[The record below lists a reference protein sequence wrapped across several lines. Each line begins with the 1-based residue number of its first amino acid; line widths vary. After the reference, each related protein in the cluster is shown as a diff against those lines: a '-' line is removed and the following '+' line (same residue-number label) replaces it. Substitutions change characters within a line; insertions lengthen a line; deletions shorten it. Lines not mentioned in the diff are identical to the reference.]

1 MARRIKTTLTI
12 LPKTKRQP
20 KVPKP
25 TMPKVDADFSTKKS
39 VRARAGINLPGIK
52 TM

>member
-1 MARRIKTTLTI
+1 MARRVKTTLTV

-20 KVPKP
+20 KMPKP
-25 TMPKVDADFSTKKS
+25 TMPKVDADFSTKKR
-39 VRARAGINLPGIK
+39 VRASAGIDLPGIK